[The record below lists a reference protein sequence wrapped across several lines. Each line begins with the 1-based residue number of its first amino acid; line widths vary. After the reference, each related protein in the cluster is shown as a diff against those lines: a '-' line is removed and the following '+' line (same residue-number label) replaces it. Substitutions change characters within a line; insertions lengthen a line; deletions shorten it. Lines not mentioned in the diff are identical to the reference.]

1 MEPGMIR
8 MHHHALRIGGN
19 LKPSWSRN
27 DRGSRDVEGC
37 VIGRNVFALALIVG
51 LLFLP
56 GATAQGSAASCC
68 GSDCGPCPLS
78 FCKTTRAD
86 RAALPP
92 AFALALP
99 AVDPLSLGVF
109 RAIGMPAPAENAAAS
124 RVPASFHPMRS

>member
-1 MEPGMIR
+1 MIAR
-8 MHHHALRIGGN
+8 R
-19 LKPSWSRN
+19 
-27 DRGSRDVEGC
+27 
-37 VIGRNVFALALIVG
+37 VFALALIVG

-92 AFALALP
+92 AFSLALP
-99 AVDPLSLGVF
+99 VADALSLDVF
-109 RAIGMPAPAENAAAS
+109 RAVGLPAPAEGAAVS
-124 RVPASFHPMRS
+124 RVPTSFRPMRN

>member
-1 MEPGMIR
+1 M
-8 MHHHALRIGGN
+8 
-19 LKPSWSRN
+19 
-27 DRGSRDVEGC
+27 
-37 VIGRNVFALALIVG
+37 IGRKAFALALIVG
-51 LLFLP
+51 LLYLP

-99 AVDPLSLGVF
+99 SVGAPPLGVF
-109 RAIGMPAPAENAAAS
+109 CAVGLRAPAEGAADS
-124 RVPASFHPMRS
+124 RVPASFRPMRN